1 DFIRPLEIK
10 TLNARIGLIE
20 KKLAIFQQ
28 GGVVFAWF
36 KPLNQIPA
44 GFQEVTNLKGR
55 TIFGYDPDQTE
66 FNLIGKAGGNKNK
79 ALSINEMP
87 EHDHTFSGGNSD
99 SNGTGT
105 QVVTTGTSNEPGGKF
120 GMQKTGGGQ
129 QFSLLNPYRVA
140 AYIEFIG

>member
-79 ALSINEMP
+79 ALSINE
-87 EHDHTFSGGNSD
+87 
-99 SNGTGT
+99 
-105 QVVTTGTSNEPGGKF
+105 
-120 GMQKTGGGQ
+120 
-129 QFSLLNPYRVA
+129 
-140 AYIEFIG
+140 